1 MVFRYLEIPIEN
13 SNLIPMKKFA
23 FLFLSLLI
31 VLSCKEGNK
40 QSYLPASIG
49 GINTISVVVDN
60 ELWKGK
66 VGDKIREHFAAPA
79 LGLTLDEPIFSITH
93 VPPSVFTGTVRNMR
107 AVLFVE
113 KDSLNLGHLKSD
125 MYATPQKI
133 GVIKGRTEDEI
144 IENID
149 TKAAEIIASFKNLEI
164 KEAQKRFKRS
174 LSKETVLKDMFNI
187 NLTVPAAFKLY
198 KQEDNF
204 VWLQTQV
211 PKGNMNVIAY
221 EMPSDSFNKDSTF
234 VRDIVRMRDSIGEAF
249 IPGPDVP
256 GKTTHMRGDPA
267 FSPHIFATEIGNKKA
282 VEVRGIWDIKNY
294 PMAGTFLTYIINDKE
309 NDRKMVLEG
318 FTFAPSASKRDY
330 MFELEAIMR
339 SISYN

>member
-1 MVFRYLEIPIEN
+1 
-13 SNLIPMKKFA
+13 MKK
-23 FLFLSLLI
+23 LLI
-31 VLSCKEGNK
+31 LILAFVAILSCKEGNK
-40 QSYLPASIG
+40 QSYLPSSIG

-60 ELWKGK
+60 QLWEGK

-79 LGLTLDEPIFSITH
+79 LGLTMDEPIFSINH
-93 VPPSVFTGTVRNMR
+93 VPPAVFTGTVRNMR

-113 KDSLNLGHLKSD
+113 KDTLNLGHLKSD

-149 TKAAEIIASFKNLEI
+149 AKAQEIIASFKNLEI
-164 KEAQKRFKRS
+164 KEAQKRFRKS
-174 LSKETVLKDMFNI
+174 LSRETLLKDKFGI
-187 NLTVPAAFKLY
+187 NLTVPAAFKVV
-198 KQEDNF
+198 KQEERF
-204 VWLQTQV
+204 IWMETQI
-211 PKGNMNVIAY
+211 PKGTMNVIAY
-221 EMPSDSFNKDSTF
+221 EMPENSFNNDSTF

-294 PMAGTFLTYIINDKE
+294 PMAGTFLTYIVNDKE
-309 NDRKMVLEG
+309 NNRKMVMEG
-318 FTFAPSASKRDY
+318 FTFAPSSNKRDY

-339 SISYN
+339 SIKYD